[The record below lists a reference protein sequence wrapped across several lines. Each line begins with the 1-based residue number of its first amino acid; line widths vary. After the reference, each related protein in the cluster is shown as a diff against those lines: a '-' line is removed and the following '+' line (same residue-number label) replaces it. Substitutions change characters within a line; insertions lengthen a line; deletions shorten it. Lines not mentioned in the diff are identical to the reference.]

1 MSRFQLIENAPYF
14 ADIQAQPE
22 AVQKLVSAG
31 VPLATRSLLDEM
43 ANFDRIIL
51 TGMGSSLNAL
61 YPSYLR
67 LVSAGFP
74 VWHEDT
80 AELLINIK
88 GRIKGRTLFW
98 VASQSGESAEVA
110 ALLNELESVKGDV
123 TILGFTNYAES
134 SLGSRSNVL
143 FNIQCGPENTVSAKS
158 YLNTLLAAGMATS
171 VALSEEIDPE
181 IFQLAKILKTYLEN
195 WEQCYEALDSAI
207 AQKSIFIV
215 GRGESMAAAR
225 TGSLIIKEAAREGLE
240 SLTTAQFRHGPLEMA
255 SEDVAVLIFDGYDD
269 LRSLNSS
276 MYKDLIKLKANPI
289 WISAEAHPLH
299 PGISAPPLTSQLTR
313 PIGEVIV
320 MQILTLVLANRKGD
334 EPGKFR
340 QISKITTIL

>member
-1 MSRFQLIENAPYF
+1 MPRFQLIENAPYF

-22 AVQKLVSAG
+22 AVEKLISAG
-31 VPLATRSLLDEM
+31 ISTKTKSLLDDM

-98 VASQSGESAEVA
+98 IASQSGESAEVA
-110 ALLNELESVKGDV
+110 QLLNELESVKGDV
-123 TILGFTNYAES
+123 TILGFTNYPES
-134 SLGSRSNVL
+134 KLGSRSNFL
-143 FNIQCGPENTVSAKS
+143 FNIQCGSENTVSAKS

-181 IFQLAKILKTYLEN
+181 ISQLSKILKTYLEN
-195 WEQCYEALDSAI
+195 WAECYEALDSAI
-207 AQKSIFIV
+207 QQKTIFIV

-225 TGSLIIKEAAREGLE
+225 TGSLIIKEAARESLE

-255 SEDVAVLIFDGYDD
+255 SEGVAVLILEGYDNQ
-269 LRSLNSS
+269 RSLNSL
-276 MYKDLIKLKANPI
+276 MFKDLIKLKANPV
-289 WISAEAHPLH
+289 WISAEAQPLH
-299 PGISAPPLTSQLTR
+299 PGISAPQLTSQLAR
-313 PIGEVIV
+313 PISEIIV